1 MPTTRVMRLLSV
13 AAVAPLLLS
22 SCDSN
27 NPFDPSDD
35 AVGSYELT
43 VFAGRGMPS
52 ATITCSAAGECPNL
66 PTGGRVVINDG
77 TLVLYND
84 GTFVE
89 TNHYTEFPTGGQSR
103 DRTYSSA
110 GTYEVFDNDITL
122 SAPGQSRFVDGSI
135 TSVGGQIR
143 INYIEDSES
152 YEYIR

>member
-52 ATITCSAAGECPNL
+52 ATIDCTAAGECPNL
-66 PTGGRVVINDG
+66 PSGGRVVVSEG
-77 TLVLYND
+77 SLVLYND

-89 TNHYTEFPTGGQSR
+89 TNLYTETPTGGTPQ

-122 SAPGQSRFVDGSI
+122 SAPGQSRLVDGSI

-143 INYIEDSES
+143 INYIEDGEA
-152 YEYIR
+152 YEYRR